1 MPANYTHYRF
11 GKCVLQVF
19 PESLSDIVSHDLQAF
34 YTGLHGPDLF
44 FYHRPFSG
52 HSLRTYGTRLHDEPA
67 AAFFEKGAE
76 VVRCADQDTTLCY
89 LLGFLC
95 HFVLDSACHEYIDE
109 YDEEGKKYILEHLD
123 EISDAISNNEN
134 ISYYSLEE
142 DEKLGKYFDMVFYW
156 GKLLNSTEMI
166 VLKNADL
173 FKIDLN
179 LEDVREIASE
189 LVDDDEFNDALIN
202 LLKKYDKGKEIE

>member
-1 MPANYTHYRF
+1 MKMTLNKLIAN
-11 GKCVLQVF
+11 
-19 PESLSDIVSHDLQAF
+19 DIIN
-34 YTGLHGPDLF
+34 
-44 FYHRPFSG
+44 
-52 HSLRTYGTRLHDEPA
+52 YGM
-67 AAFFEKGAE
+67 
-76 VVRCADQDTTLCY
+76 DQTTNFNYSVY
-89 LLGFLC
+89 L
-95 HFVLDSACHEYIDE
+95 DEYIDE

-189 LVDDDEFNDALIN
+189 FVDDDEFNDALIN
-202 LLKKYDKGKEIE
+202 LLKKYDKGKELE

>member
-1 MPANYTHYRF
+1 MKMTLNKLIAN
-11 GKCVLQVF
+11 
-19 PESLSDIVSHDLQAF
+19 DIIN
-34 YTGLHGPDLF
+34 
-44 FYHRPFSG
+44 
-52 HSLRTYGTRLHDEPA
+52 YGM
-67 AAFFEKGAE
+67 
-76 VVRCADQDTTLCY
+76 DQTTNFNYSVY
-89 LLGFLC
+89 L
-95 HFVLDSACHEYIDE
+95 DEYIDE
-109 YDEEGKKYILEHLD
+109 YDEEGKNYILEHLD

-189 LVDDDEFNDALIN
+189 LVDDADFNDALIN

>member
-1 MPANYTHYRF
+1 MKMTLNKLIAN
-11 GKCVLQVF
+11 
-19 PESLSDIVSHDLQAF
+19 DIIN
-34 YTGLHGPDLF
+34 
-44 FYHRPFSG
+44 
-52 HSLRTYGTRLHDEPA
+52 YGM
-67 AAFFEKGAE
+67 
-76 VVRCADQDTTLCY
+76 DQTTNFNYSVY
-89 LLGFLC
+89 L
-95 HFVLDSACHEYIDE
+95 DEYIDE
-109 YDEEGKKYILEHLD
+109 YDEEGKNYILEHLD
-123 EISDAISNNEN
+123 EISDDISNNEN

-189 LVDDDEFNDALIN
+189 LVDDDDFNDALIN
-202 LLKKYDKGKEIE
+202 LLKKYDKGKELE

>member
-1 MPANYTHYRF
+1 MKMTLNKLIAN
-11 GKCVLQVF
+11 
-19 PESLSDIVSHDLQAF
+19 DIIN
-34 YTGLHGPDLF
+34 
-44 FYHRPFSG
+44 
-52 HSLRTYGTRLHDEPA
+52 YGM
-67 AAFFEKGAE
+67 
-76 VVRCADQDTTLCY
+76 DQTTNFNYSVY
-89 LLGFLC
+89 L
-95 HFVLDSACHEYIDE
+95 DEYIDE

-123 EISDAISNNEN
+123 QISDAISNNEN

-189 LVDDDEFNDALIN
+189 LVDDAEFNDALIN
-202 LLKKYDKGKEIE
+202 LLKKYDKGKELE

>member
-1 MPANYTHYRF
+1 MKMTLNKLIAN
-11 GKCVLQVF
+11 
-19 PESLSDIVSHDLQAF
+19 DIIN
-34 YTGLHGPDLF
+34 
-44 FYHRPFSG
+44 
-52 HSLRTYGTRLHDEPA
+52 YGM
-67 AAFFEKGAE
+67 
-76 VVRCADQDTTLCY
+76 DQTTNFNYSVY
-89 LLGFLC
+89 L
-95 HFVLDSACHEYIDE
+95 DEYIDE

-142 DEKLGKYFDMVFYW
+142 DQKLGKYFDMVFYW

-189 LVDDDEFNDALIN
+189 LVDDDDFNDALIN
-202 LLKKYDKGKEIE
+202 LLKKYDKGKELE

>member
-1 MPANYTHYRF
+1 MKMTLNKLIAN
-11 GKCVLQVF
+11 
-19 PESLSDIVSHDLQAF
+19 DIIN
-34 YTGLHGPDLF
+34 
-44 FYHRPFSG
+44 
-52 HSLRTYGTRLHDEPA
+52 YGM
-67 AAFFEKGAE
+67 
-76 VVRCADQDTTLCY
+76 DQTTNFNYSVY
-89 LLGFLC
+89 L
-95 HFVLDSACHEYIDE
+95 DEYIDE

-189 LVDDDEFNDALIN
+189 LVDDAEFNDALIN
-202 LLKKYDKGKEIE
+202 LLKKYDKGKELE

>member
-1 MPANYTHYRF
+1 MKMTLNKLIAN
-11 GKCVLQVF
+11 
-19 PESLSDIVSHDLQAF
+19 DIIN
-34 YTGLHGPDLF
+34 
-44 FYHRPFSG
+44 
-52 HSLRTYGTRLHDEPA
+52 YGM
-67 AAFFEKGAE
+67 
-76 VVRCADQDTTLCY
+76 DQTTNFNYSVY
-89 LLGFLC
+89 L
-95 HFVLDSACHEYIDE
+95 DEYIDE
-109 YDEEGKKYILEHLD
+109 YDEEGKNYILEHLD

-189 LVDDDEFNDALIN
+189 LVDDDDFNDALIN
-202 LLKKYDKGKEIE
+202 LLKKYDKGKELE

>member
-1 MPANYTHYRF
+1 MKMTLNKLIAN
-11 GKCVLQVF
+11 
-19 PESLSDIVSHDLQAF
+19 DIIN
-34 YTGLHGPDLF
+34 
-44 FYHRPFSG
+44 
-52 HSLRTYGTRLHDEPA
+52 YGM
-67 AAFFEKGAE
+67 
-76 VVRCADQDTTLCY
+76 DQTTNFNYSVY
-89 LLGFLC
+89 L
-95 HFVLDSACHEYIDE
+95 DEYIDE

-123 EISDAISNNEN
+123 QISDAISNNEN

>member
-1 MPANYTHYRF
+1 MKMTLNKLIAN
-11 GKCVLQVF
+11 
-19 PESLSDIVSHDLQAF
+19 DIIN
-34 YTGLHGPDLF
+34 
-44 FYHRPFSG
+44 
-52 HSLRTYGTRLHDEPA
+52 YGM
-67 AAFFEKGAE
+67 
-76 VVRCADQDTTLCY
+76 DQTTNFNYSVY
-89 LLGFLC
+89 L
-95 HFVLDSACHEYIDE
+95 DEYIDE
-109 YDEEGKKYILEHLD
+109 YDEEGKNYILEHLD

-142 DEKLGKYFDMVFYW
+142 DEKLGKYFDMAFYW

-189 LVDDDEFNDALIN
+189 LVDDDDFNDALIN
-202 LLKKYDKGKEIE
+202 LLKKYDKGKELE

>member
-1 MPANYTHYRF
+1 MKMTLNKLIAN
-11 GKCVLQVF
+11 
-19 PESLSDIVSHDLQAF
+19 DIIN
-34 YTGLHGPDLF
+34 
-44 FYHRPFSG
+44 
-52 HSLRTYGTRLHDEPA
+52 YGM
-67 AAFFEKGAE
+67 
-76 VVRCADQDTTLCY
+76 DQTTNFNYSVY
-89 LLGFLC
+89 L
-95 HFVLDSACHEYIDE
+95 DEYIDE
-109 YDEEGKKYILEHLD
+109 YDEEGKNYILEHLD

-142 DEKLGKYFDMVFYW
+142 DEKLGKYFDMVFYC

-189 LVDDDEFNDALIN
+189 LVDDDDFNDALIN
-202 LLKKYDKGKEIE
+202 LLKKYDKGKELE

>member
-1 MPANYTHYRF
+1 MKMTLNKLIAN
-11 GKCVLQVF
+11 
-19 PESLSDIVSHDLQAF
+19 DIIN
-34 YTGLHGPDLF
+34 
-44 FYHRPFSG
+44 
-52 HSLRTYGTRLHDEPA
+52 YGM
-67 AAFFEKGAE
+67 
-76 VVRCADQDTTLCY
+76 DQTTNFNYSVY
-89 LLGFLC
+89 L
-95 HFVLDSACHEYIDE
+95 DEYITE

-123 EISDAISNNEN
+123 EISAAISNNEN

-189 LVDDDEFNDALIN
+189 LIDDDDFNDALIN
-202 LLKKYDKGKEIE
+202 LLKKYDKGKELE

>member
-1 MPANYTHYRF
+1 MKMTLNKLIAN
-11 GKCVLQVF
+11 
-19 PESLSDIVSHDLQAF
+19 DIIN
-34 YTGLHGPDLF
+34 
-44 FYHRPFSG
+44 
-52 HSLRTYGTRLHDEPA
+52 YGM
-67 AAFFEKGAE
+67 
-76 VVRCADQDTTLCY
+76 DQTTNFNYSVY
-89 LLGFLC
+89 L
-95 HFVLDSACHEYIDE
+95 DEYIDE

-189 LVDDDEFNDALIN
+189 LVDDADFNDALIN
-202 LLKKYDKGKEIE
+202 LLKKYDKGKELE

>member
-1 MPANYTHYRF
+1 MKITLNKLIAN
-11 GKCVLQVF
+11 
-19 PESLSDIVSHDLQAF
+19 DIIN
-34 YTGLHGPDLF
+34 
-44 FYHRPFSG
+44 
-52 HSLRTYGTRLHDEPA
+52 YGM
-67 AAFFEKGAE
+67 
-76 VVRCADQDTTLCY
+76 DQTTNFNYSVY
-89 LLGFLC
+89 L
-95 HFVLDSACHEYIDE
+95 DEYIDE
-109 YDEEGKKYILEHLD
+109 YDEEGKNYILEHLD

-189 LVDDDEFNDALIN
+189 LVDDDDFNDALIN
-202 LLKKYDKGKEIE
+202 LLKKYDKGKELE

>member
-1 MPANYTHYRF
+1 MKMTLNKLIAN
-11 GKCVLQVF
+11 
-19 PESLSDIVSHDLQAF
+19 DIIN
-34 YTGLHGPDLF
+34 
-44 FYHRPFSG
+44 
-52 HSLRTYGTRLHDEPA
+52 YGM
-67 AAFFEKGAE
+67 
-76 VVRCADQDTTLCY
+76 DQTTNFDYSVY
-89 LLGFLC
+89 L
-95 HFVLDSACHEYIDE
+95 DEYIDE

-123 EISDAISNNEN
+123 QISDAISNNEN

-189 LVDDDEFNDALIN
+189 LVDDDDFNDALIN
-202 LLKKYDKGKEIE
+202 LLKKYDKGKELE

>member
-1 MPANYTHYRF
+1 MKMTLNKLIAN
-11 GKCVLQVF
+11 
-19 PESLSDIVSHDLQAF
+19 DIIN
-34 YTGLHGPDLF
+34 
-44 FYHRPFSG
+44 
-52 HSLRTYGTRLHDEPA
+52 YGM
-67 AAFFEKGAE
+67 
-76 VVRCADQDTTLCY
+76 DQTTNFNY
-89 LLGFLC
+89 L
-95 HFVLDSACHEYIDE
+95 VYLDEYIDE

-142 DEKLGKYFDMVFYW
+142 DQKLGKYFDMVFYW

-189 LVDDDEFNDALIN
+189 LVDDDNFNDALIN
-202 LLKKYDKGKEIE
+202 LLKKYDKGKELE

>member
-1 MPANYTHYRF
+1 MKMTLNKLIAN
-11 GKCVLQVF
+11 
-19 PESLSDIVSHDLQAF
+19 DIIN
-34 YTGLHGPDLF
+34 
-44 FYHRPFSG
+44 
-52 HSLRTYGTRLHDEPA
+52 YGM
-67 AAFFEKGAE
+67 
-76 VVRCADQDTTLCY
+76 DQTTNFNYSVY
-89 LLGFLC
+89 L
-95 HFVLDSACHEYIDE
+95 
-109 YDEEGKKYILEHLD
+109 DEEGKKYILEHLD

-179 LEDVREIASE
+179 LEAVREIASE
-189 LVDDDEFNDALIN
+189 LVDDDDFNDALIN
-202 LLKKYDKGKEIE
+202 LLKKYDKGKELE

>member
-1 MPANYTHYRF
+1 MKMTLNKLIAN
-11 GKCVLQVF
+11 
-19 PESLSDIVSHDLQAF
+19 DIIN
-34 YTGLHGPDLF
+34 
-44 FYHRPFSG
+44 
-52 HSLRTYGTRLHDEPA
+52 YGM
-67 AAFFEKGAE
+67 
-76 VVRCADQDTTLCY
+76 DQTTNFNYSVY
-89 LLGFLC
+89 L
-95 HFVLDSACHEYIDE
+95 DEYIDE
-109 YDEEGKKYILEHLD
+109 YDEKGKNYILEHLD

-189 LVDDDEFNDALIN
+189 LVDDADFNDALIN
-202 LLKKYDKGKEIE
+202 LLKKYDKGKELE

>member
-1 MPANYTHYRF
+1 MKMTLNKLIAN
-11 GKCVLQVF
+11 
-19 PESLSDIVSHDLQAF
+19 DIIN
-34 YTGLHGPDLF
+34 
-44 FYHRPFSG
+44 
-52 HSLRTYGTRLHDEPA
+52 YGM
-67 AAFFEKGAE
+67 
-76 VVRCADQDTTLCY
+76 DQTTNFNYSVY
-89 LLGFLC
+89 L
-95 HFVLDSACHEYIDE
+95 DEYIDE

-142 DEKLGKYFDMVFYW
+142 DQKLGKYFDMVFYW

-179 LEDVREIASE
+179 LEAVREIASE
-189 LVDDDEFNDALIN
+189 LVDDDDFNDALIN
-202 LLKKYDKGKEIE
+202 LLKKYDKGKELE